1 MNKRKCIH
9 NPSVGESRKT
19 RKVIEKFLKIYDDDD
34 ADDAEVVTDNFHPV
48 HTNDLRVL
56 WLQPLVS
63 TSVVGWICI

>member
-1 MNKRKCIH
+1 MKAR
-9 NPSVGESRKT
+9 V
-19 RKVIEKFLKIYDDDD
+19 KVWKEKFLNQNDDDDD
-34 ADDAEVVTDNFHPV
+34 ADDAEVVTDNFNPV

>member
-1 MNKRKCIH
+1 MSRGEHEAKILCIH
-9 NPSVGESRKT
+9 NPCR
-19 RKVIEKFLKIYDDDD
+19 EKFVEKILNQNDDD
-34 ADDAEVVTDNFHPV
+34 DDAEVVTDNFNPV

>member
-1 MNKRKCIH
+1 MWK
-9 NPSVGESRKT
+9 
-19 RKVIEKFLKIYDDDD
+19 EKFLNQNDDDDD
-34 ADDAEVVTDNFHPV
+34 ADDAEVVTDNFNPV

>member
-1 MNKRKCIH
+1 MREKNK
-9 NPSVGESRKT
+9 ND
-19 RKVIEKFLKIYDDDD
+19 DDDD
-34 ADDAEVVTDNFHPV
+34 ADDAEVVTDNFNPV